1 MNVLEIAPP
10 PLEDFLVAGP
20 VLVAFLVACLG
31 VLIEALAP
39 RALRFVLQASLAAL
53 GLVGAFGLL
62 ILNWQA
68 ERFRVIM
75 LGSLM
80 VDGPTYFAWAMLL
93 VFTTL
98 ALMVFAER
106 RLTGGTSAFAA
117 SAAATPGSPAEE
129 KAIAAKLEHAEIFP
143 LAFFAVTGMLVFP
156 AANDLVTLFI
166 ALEVLSLPLYLMS
179 GLARRRRLLSQ
190 EAALKYFLLGA
201 TSSAFML
208 FGIALLFGYAGSFDL
223 ARIAQAIAQPVN
235 GNGLLIAGSALVAIG
250 LLFKVGAVPFH
261 SWTPDVYA
269 GAPTPVTG
277 FMAVCTKIA
286 AVMALLRVLFMA
298 LGADRWNWQP
308 VLAVI
313 AVLTMVIGSVIAV
326 VQTDIKRLLAYS
338 SIAHAGFILTAVV
351 GASTDQTG
359 LLAGSVGSVGAVMFY
374 LVAYG
379 FATIG
384 AFAVVTLVRNAG
396 GEVTAISGWAGLGRK
411 SPFLAGVFTLFL
423 LSFAGIPLTGGFIGK
438 VSVFAAAW
446 AGGYWWLVV
455 VAVVMSLVTA
465 FFYLRIV
472 VVMFFNDPDPAVEI
486 GDASGFTWVP
496 IIVGAVATIGL
507 GVVPGSVLELAT
519 AAAGFLIG

>member
-1 MNVLEIAPP
+1 MTVLEIVMPP
-10 PLEDFLVAGP
+10 VEDFRVIAP
-20 VLVAFLVACLG
+20 VLVAFAVACLG
-31 VLIEALAP
+31 VLLEAVLP
-39 RALRFVLQASLAAL
+39 RRIRYVTQASLAAV
-53 GLVGAFGLL
+53 GLIGAFVMVV
-62 ILNWQA
+62 LNWTD
-68 ERFRVIM
+68 ERFQTAM
-75 LGSLM
+75 FGSLM
-80 VDGPTYFAWAMLL
+80 VDGPTYFTWAMLI
-93 VFTTL
+93 VFTLL

-106 RLTGGTSAFAA
+106 RLTGGNSAFAA

-129 KAIAAKLEHAEIFP
+129 KAIAAKLEHTEIFP
-143 LAFFAVTGMLVFP
+143 LAFFALTGMLVFP
-156 AANDLVTLFI
+156 AANDLLTLFV

-208 FGIALLFGYAGSFDL
+208 FGITLLFGYAGTFDL
-223 ARIAQAIAQPVN
+223 AKIAVAVGNPVN
-235 GNGLLIAGSALVAIG
+235 GQGLLLAGSGLVAIG
-250 LLFKVGAVPFH
+250 LLFKAGAVPFH

-286 AVMALLRVLFMA
+286 AVMAMMRIFYVA
-298 LGADRWNWQP
+298 LGAERWNWQP
-308 VLAVI
+308 LIAVI
-313 AVLTMVIGSVIAV
+313 AVLTMVVGSVIAV
-326 VQTDIKRLLAYS
+326 VQTDMKRLLAYS

-351 GASTDQTG
+351 GVATKETG
-359 LLAGSVGSVGAVMFY
+359 LALGSVGSVSSVLFY
-374 LVAYG
+374 LAAYG

-411 SPFLAGVFTLFL
+411 SPLLASIFAVFL

-465 FFYLRIV
+465 FFYMRII
-472 VVMFFNDPDPAVEI
+472 VVMFFTDPDPAVEI
-486 GDASGFTWVP
+486 GDASGLTWLP
-496 IIVGAVATIGL
+496 IVIGVLATIAL
-507 GVVPGSVLELAT
+507 GVVPGPVLELAT

>member
-1 MNVLEIAPP
+1 MNVLEIVAPP
-10 PLEDFLVAGP
+10 AEDLLVAAP
-20 VLVAFLVACLG
+20 VLVAFLAACLG
-31 VLIEALAP
+31 VLVEAVVP
-39 RALRFVLQASLAAL
+39 RQFRFVAQASLAILAL
-53 GLVGAFGLL
+53 VASFGFVV
-62 ILNWQA
+62 LNWTQ
-68 ERFRVIM
+68 ERFRAVM
-75 LGSLM
+75 FGSMM
-80 VDGPTYFAWAMLL
+80 VDGPTYFSWAMLI
-93 VFTTL
+93 VFTLL

-106 RLTGGTSAFAA
+106 RLTGGNAFAA

-129 KAIAAKLEHAEIFP
+129 KAIAAKLEHTEVFP
-143 LAFFAVTGMLVFP
+143 LAFFALTGMLVFP
-156 AANDLVTLFI
+156 AANDLITLFV

-223 ARIAQAIAQPVN
+223 AQIATAVANPVN
-235 GNGLLIAGSALVAIG
+235 GEGLLIAGGGLVGIG
-250 LLFKVGAVPFH
+250 LLFKIGAVPFH

-286 AVMALLRVLFMA
+286 AVMALLRIFYVA
-298 LGADRWNWQP
+298 LGADRWDWQP
-308 VLAVI
+308 LLAVI
-313 AVLTMVIGSVIAV
+313 AVLTMIVGSVIAI
-326 VQTDIKRLLAYS
+326 VQTDMKRLLAYS

-351 GASTDQTG
+351 GSSTPQTG
-359 LLAGSVGSVGAVMFY
+359 LATGSVGSVGAVLFY
-374 LVAYG
+374 LAAYG

-396 GEVTAISGWAGLGRK
+396 GEVTAISGWAGLGKK
-411 SPFLAGVFTLFL
+411 SPFLAGIFTVFL

-446 AGGYWWLVV
+446 SGGYWWLVV
-455 VAVVMSLVTA
+455 IAVVMSLVTA

-472 VVMFFNDPDPAVEI
+472 MVMFFTDPDPAVEI
-486 GDASGFTWVP
+486 GDASGLTWLP
-496 IIVGAVATIGL
+496 IIIGLVATIGL
-507 GVVPGSVLELAT
+507 GIVPGSVLELAT